1 LTATRRWRLI
11 RILTGQLVDLR
22 LRWIDRQTHE
32 AITWLRRREQAKSA
46 LLTLGG
52 EERRIIDECARRLVA
67 SSHLDDPK
75 DIELYRD
82 EEVRAMTLHGAT
94 VPAPVVHWRRTVRRR
109 CESTAPLPEMF
120 VGAPDREPMP
130 QVDLS
135 AAIHGWPASPG
146 WVAGPARVVHDI
158 AAADALREGEI
169 LVTEATDPSWTSVM
183 ARASGIV
190 LETGGPLSH
199 GAIVAREL
207 GIPAVLCVIR
217 ASSVIVTGDWI
228 EIDGYAGIIHR
239 RGEGDEAA

>member
-1 LTATRRWRLI
+1 
-11 RILTGQLVDLR
+11 
-22 LRWIDRQTHE
+22 
-32 AITWLRRREQAKSA
+32 
-46 LLTLGG
+46 
-52 EERRIIDECARRLVA
+52 
-67 SSHLDDPK
+67 
-75 DIELYRD
+75 
-82 EEVRAMTLHGAT
+82 
-94 VPAPVVHWRRTVRRR
+94 
-109 CESTAPLPEMF
+109 
-120 VGAPDREPMP
+120 
-130 QVDLS
+130 
-135 AAIHGWPASPG
+135 
-146 WVAGPARVVHDI
+146 VVHDI

-207 GIPAVLCVIR
+207 GIPAVLCAIR